1 MSQQCAL
8 VAMKANGGPW
18 VGQQGDHELAVF
30 HGGHEAN
37 RWSHG
42 WLNME
47 QRLTM
52 SRQCVLVAKNAIL
65 MLWLANS
72 CLQIDLELTRGW
84 PMVDQKLSVSHQ
96 PALVA
101 VIANGERLDQELAN
115 G

>member
-1 MSQQCAL
+1 
-8 VAMKANGGPW
+8 
-18 VGQQGDHELAVF
+18 
-30 HGGHEAN
+30 
-37 RWSHG
+37 
-42 WLNME
+42 ME